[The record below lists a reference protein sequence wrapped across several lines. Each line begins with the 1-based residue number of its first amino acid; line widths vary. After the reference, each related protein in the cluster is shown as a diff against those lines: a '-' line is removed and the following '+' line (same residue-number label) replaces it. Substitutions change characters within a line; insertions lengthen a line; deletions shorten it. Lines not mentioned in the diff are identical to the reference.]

1 MLTAVLKN
9 KFNVS
14 IYYNF
19 RQTLVPYGYS
29 RGSHFTRALVE
40 HTLFLQ
46 PVKPMAVYMYMV
58 GVRVSIW
65 VRFRVCHDMFR
76 TRSSMFDSLRK

>member
-1 MLTAVLKN
+1 MSRYNWHSAGSLGWLLLWFEITEMLTAVLKN

-29 RGSHFTRALVE
+29 RGSHITRALVE
-40 HTLFLQ
+40 HTLCLQ
-46 PVKPMAVYMYMV
+46 PVKPIAVYMYV
-58 GVRVSIW
+58 YGW
-65 VRFRVCHDMFR
+65 G
-76 TRSSMFDSLRK
+76 